1 MDTTMLDA
9 DSDGEY
15 EYEYSSTEKESFY
28 LNLDLTAHHGAVRP
42 PRRRPGQKSSLGDSR
57 NLEHDDSQSFPRD
70 GEAYSPS
77 DSAEAGGLP
86 PNERIQILDLHTTN
100 PIISYYN
107 QLFSCTWADQIGT
120 ELIFASPNTVP
131 NADENT
137 IPPLHSGPS
146 YELLAAN
153 SVKILGRKAQ
163 LAPSARPGPAQD
175 LNTGTSATTSA
186 AEIPASGSDTL
197 GVPRRPTV
205 PSHQAQFLNRLQ
217 QIKAAKGETDAVR
230 TILSTRRNA
239 NLDRLQGWARTEAQ
253 LAEIDRLNERAERGD
268 PEAHAILELLIQE
281 LNQESNAPESE
292 SELESESDS
301 DSDLDLTSQNDDL
314 IA

>member
-15 EYEYSSTEKESFY
+15 EYEYSNTETESFY

-42 PRRRPGQKSSLGDSR
+42 PRRRPGQKAALEDPHNDGDDNNDNSR
-57 NLEHDDSQSFPRD
+57 GLHRED
-70 GEAYSPS
+70 EASPPIE
-77 DSAEAGGLP
+77 SAETGSL

-120 ELIFASPNTVP
+120 ELVFASPDTAP
-131 NADENT
+131 KTDENENT
-137 IPPLHSGPS
+137 TPPLHSGPS

-163 LAPSARPGPAQD
+163 LAPNTGPGPVQD
-175 LNTGTSATTSA
+175 PNTGTSATAST
-186 AEIPASGSDTL
+186 AETPAFGSEA
-197 GVPRRPTV
+197 PRRPNA
-205 PSHQAQFLNRLQ
+205 PSHQAQFLNKLQ
-217 QIKAAKGETDAVR
+217 QIKAAKGETDTVR
-230 TILSTRRNA
+230 TIMSTKRHVNI
-239 NLDRLQGWARTEAQ
+239 DRLQGWARTEAQ
-253 LAEIDRLNERAERGD
+253 LAEIERLNERAARGD
-268 PEAHAILELLIQE
+268 TEAQAILELLIQE

-292 SELESESDS
+292 PES
-301 DSDLDLTSQNDDL
+301 DSDLDSDLASQSDDL